1 MRKRRGILHAN
12 TFSRIFDA
20 TIPTV
25 YAPITPPK
33 DTATQV
39 ATVFAATNLPP
50 GEL

>member
-33 DTATQV
+33 ETATQA
-39 ATVFAATNLPP
+39 ATAFAATNITTR
-50 GEL
+50 

>member
-25 YAPITPPK
+25 YAPITPSK
-33 DTATQV
+33 ETATQA
-39 ATVFAATNLPP
+39 ATAFAATNLPL
-50 GEL
+50 GKM